1 MTHNVFILGLDEPG
15 LAELTALPDADQY
28 TFHQLLTIEELQ
40 SGTILLP
47 DLLAQA
53 QRELDSFDGTI
64 DAIAGYWDF
73 PVTVMVPILCHRYE
87 LPTKSLEAVVKS
99 EHKYWSR
106 LEQQQVIDEYP
117 GFDMID
123 VQDSSATLP
132 WHMTYPAWVKPI
144 KSFSSEGAHRVE
156 SDDDLQAALTE
167 EREAPERVGGAFDFV
182 LDMLD
187 LPDEIADIEGGS
199 YMVEEAA
206 TGSQHTVEGY
216 SWNGRVEL
224 IGLVDSFNYDNAPSF
239 LRYQYPSML
248 PEQVQD
254 HIFDVSRRV
263 ITQIGLDNS
272 TFNVEY
278 FWNAAAQR
286 LRLLEINS
294 RHSQSHGF
302 LFRQVDGRPNH
313 AVMVDLALGRE
324 PTMPTGQGDYA
335 IAAKW
340 MLRHFSDGIVR
351 NVPTDAEVRAI
362 EQRYNAVQV
371 EVLVDAGARLSD
383 ADTED
388 SYSYTLAELFIAGET
403 EQQLRNIFDECCAA
417 LAIEIEDIPEGA

>member
-1 MTHNVFILGLDEPG
+1 MAHNVFVLGLDDPG
-15 LAELTALPDADQY
+15 LAELTALPDAERY

-40 SGTILLP
+40 GGTISLP
-47 DLLAQA
+47 DLLDHAQHD
-53 QRELDSFDGTI
+53 LDAFDETI
-64 DAIAGYWDF
+64 DAIVGYWDF
-73 PVTVMVPILCHRYE
+73 PVTVMVPILCDRYG
-87 LPTKSLEAVVKS
+87 LPTKSLQAVVKS

-106 LEQQQVIDEYP
+106 LEQQQAIDEYP
-117 GFDMID
+117 GFDMMD
-123 VQDSSATLP
+123 VHDASATLP

-156 SDDDLQAALTE
+156 SDEELQSALTE
-167 EREAPERVGGAFDFV
+167 EREAPERVGSAFDYV
-182 LDMLD
+182 LGMLD
-187 LPDEIADIEGGS
+187 LPEEIADIEGGS

-206 TGSQHTVEGY
+206 AGSQHTVEGY
-216 SWNGRVEL
+216 SWGGHVEI

-239 LRYQYPSML
+239 LRYQYPSTL
-248 PEQVQD
+248 PDAVQER
-254 HIFDVSRRV
+254 IFDVSRRV

-294 RHSQSHGF
+294 RHSQSHAF
-302 LFRQVDGRPNH
+302 LFRHVDGQPNH
-313 AVMVDLALGRE
+313 LVMLDLALGHE
-324 PTMPTGQGDYA
+324 PRMPSRQGDAA

-351 NVPTDAEVRAI
+351 NVPTSEELHAI
-362 EQRYNAVQV
+362 EQRYDATRI
-371 EVLVDAGARLSD
+371 EVLVGEDDRLSD

-388 SYSYTLAELFIAGET
+388 SYSFTLAELFIAGDT
-403 EQQLRNIFDECCAA
+403 EQQLRDIFDECSAM